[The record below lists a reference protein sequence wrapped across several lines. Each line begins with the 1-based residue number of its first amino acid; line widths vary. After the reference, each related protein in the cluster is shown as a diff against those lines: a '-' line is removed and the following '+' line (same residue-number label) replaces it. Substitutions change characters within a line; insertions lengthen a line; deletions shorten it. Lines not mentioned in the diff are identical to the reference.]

1 VSLVYIDTLLTEQIL
16 SEPDWMGQ
24 MGVNEL
30 RALTP
35 LIYAHVNPYGV
46 FRLNMTKR
54 LQIESLAS

>member
-1 VSLVYIDTLLTEQIL
+1 MSLVYINTLLIQQIL
-16 SEPDWMGQ
+16 SEPEWMGQ

-46 FRLNMTKR
+46 FRLNMTER